1 MKWRFICPLLMAMT
15 FVALNVL
22 AQPSATYYVS
32 AARGNDANAGN
43 TAGLPFK
50 TLTKALAVM
59 RNDAAASVTIL
70 VEKGSYRPSS
80 QGADIDATYRM
91 FRDEKNQSGK
101 SLRVLGGYNFITGT
115 RDIANN
121 VTILDGGRDQGLGVN
136 HIVT

>member
-1 MKWRFICPLLMAMT
+1 MRKTFKLSFIMFLNPCFTQAKHPAIQWRFTCLLLLAMT
-15 FVALNVL
+15 FATLNVF
-22 AQPSATYYVS
+22 AQLSATYYVS

-80 QGADIDATYRM
+80 QGADIDATYR
-91 FRDEKNQSGK
+91 
-101 SLRVLGGYNFITGT
+101 
-115 RDIANN
+115 
-121 VTILDGGRDQGLGVN
+121 
-136 HIVT
+136 